1 MIEKG
6 TKSFHENGKYPA
18 LSSFSLKQNDL
29 DLKMFHT
36 SVVRVVLEFYLACCD
51 WFEIFDVK
59 FSPETVL
66 NAVVFFGLKQE
77 AGNMIG
83 FDLSKD

>member
-6 TKSFHENGKYPA
+6 TKRFHENGKYPA
-18 LSSFSLKQNDL
+18 LSFSLKQNDL

-36 SVVRVVLEFYLACCD
+36 SVVRVVLRFYLACCD

-83 FDLSKD
+83 FDFSKD

>member
-36 SVVRVVLEFYLACCD
+36 SVVLEFYLACCD

-83 FDLSKD
+83 FDFSKD

>member
-6 TKSFHENGKYPA
+6 TKRFHENGKYPA
-18 LSSFSLKQNDL
+18 LSFSLKQNDL

-36 SVVRVVLEFYLACCD
+36 SVVRVVLRFYLACCD